1 MHSPLPSYQS
11 VCWEPSKGLRH
22 LSWKWHIKGS
32 VPQYPLHVN
41 RCLFQILGKQLAL
54 VASRSVRVF
63 FNCFSKYLVSC
74 PFPFP
79 CLMMLHSTL
88 TFISHVKHILEES
101 FHHFWPLLLPPWGN
115 ILHIY
120 CSSSLSVVMLEPCP
134 DSTHCSA
141 LLLIRRGAP
150 PYLWNNLSWE
160 SKHYRTHDERES
172 MLWKTQYWSRL
183 RMCSH
188 SYWVKLKCKL
198 FNGVI
203 SQSKD
208 WHNHRNRLCVCS

>member
-1 MHSPLPSYQS
+1 M
-11 VCWEPSKGLRH
+11 
-22 LSWKWHIKGS
+22 
-32 VPQYPLHVN
+32 
-41 RCLFQILGKQLAL
+41 
-54 VASRSVRVF
+54 ASRSVRVF

-120 CSSSLSVVMLEPCP
+120 WSSSLSVVVLDSCP

-160 SKHYRTHDERES
+160 SKHYRTHGERES

-188 SYWVKLKCKL
+188 TYWVKLKCKL

-208 WHNHRNRLCVCS
+208 WHNHRTDFVSALSISLWWWLLLTTSRLTTPLAWKCSTGLLLWFPWWKWIY